1 MHSFI
6 YGPVP
11 SWRLGRS
18 LGVDLLSTQ
27 GKTCNFDC
35 VYCQLGS
42 TANPLAE
49 RREFVPIA
57 ELTRELESAKGVAAD
72 FVTFSGMG
80 EPTLASNLGQ
90 AIESA
95 RSILHLPVAVLT
107 NSSLTS
113 VEEVRDDLAKAD
125 VVVAK
130 MDAHNQEAFD
140 QVNRPTIDLL
150 FSDILDGLEVLRARF
165 KGKLCLQIMFIEM
178 NRNSATDISKVA
190 KRLLPDEIQLNTPLR
205 PCAVKPLSPSQMSSV
220 KTEFAE
226 LGNVITVYQASRPAV
241 SPLNS
246 HNTLRRR
253 PNLRC

>member
-1 MHSFI
+1 
-6 YGPVP
+6 
-11 SWRLGRS
+11 

-35 VYCQLGS
+35 VYCQLGR
-42 TANPLAE
+42 TANPVAE
-49 RREFVPIA
+49 RSEFVPIA
-57 ELTRELESAKGVAAD
+57 ELTRELETVKGVAAD

-95 RSILHLPVAVLT
+95 RAILHLPVAVLT

-113 VEEVRDDLAKAD
+113 MEEVRDDLAKAD

-130 MDAHNQEAFD
+130 MDAHNQETFD

-150 FSDILDGLEVLRARF
+150 FSGILEGLEVFRARF
-165 KGKLCLQIMFIEM
+165 KGKLCLQIMFIGK
-178 NRNSATDISKVA
+178 NKNSATDIGKVA
-190 KRLLPDEIQLNTPLR
+190 KSLLPHEIQLNTPLR

-220 KTEFAE
+220 RTRFGDP
-226 LGNVITVYQASRPAV
+226 GNVITVYEASRPAV
-241 SPLNS
+241 SPLDS

-253 PNLRC
+253 PNR

>member
-18 LGVDLLSTQ
+18 LGVDLLSTE

-42 TANPLAE
+42 TANPYE
-49 RREFVPIA
+49 QRREFVPIG
-57 ELTRELESAKGVAAD
+57 ELIRELESAKGVAAD

-95 RSILHLPVAVLT
+95 RSILRLPVAVLT
-107 NSSLTS
+107 NSSLTPI
-113 VEEVRDDLAKAD
+113 EEVRNDLAKAD

-130 MDAHNQEAFD
+130 MDAHNQEEFD
-140 QVNRPTIDLL
+140 QVNRPMIDLL
-150 FSDILDGLEVLRARF
+150 FSGILEGLQAFRARF
-165 KGKLCLQIMFIEM
+165 KGKLCLL
-178 NRNSATDISKVA
+178 T
-190 KRLLPDEIQLNTPLR
+190 
-205 PCAVKPLSPSQMSSV
+205 
-220 KTEFAE
+220 
-226 LGNVITVYQASRPAV
+226 
-241 SPLNS
+241 
-246 HNTLRRR
+246 
-253 PNLRC
+253 